1 MTILPGPGA
10 SLHRQR
16 TDVHASRRA
25 PSTSRTKLH
34 QSHSDKSV
42 TVIGAP
48 AGARRAER
56 PRRSNSRSDYPKPIV
71 NKASAVWNGDLFS
84 GSGTTSLNSSN
95 LGTFDVSW
103 KARAEESGA
112 TTTPEELIASAHA
125 TCYAMQLSNEL
136 AENQTPT
143 NAEVTF
149 AAGTGI
155 TGIHLSV
162 SAQVEGLT
170 SEDFAR
176 IADSAKTNCPVSQAL
191 AATDITLA
199 ASLA

>member
-1 MTILPGPGA
+1 
-10 SLHRQR
+10 
-16 TDVHASRRA
+16 
-25 PSTSRTKLH
+25 
-34 QSHSDKSV
+34 
-42 TVIGAP
+42 
-48 AGARRAER
+48 
-56 PRRSNSRSDYPKPIV
+56 
-71 NKASAVWNGDLFS
+71 
-84 GSGTTSLNSSN
+84 
-95 LGTFDVSW
+95 
-103 KARAEESGA
+103 
-112 TTTPEELIASAHA
+112 
-125 TCYAMQLSNEL
+125 MQLSNEL
-136 AENQTPT
+136 AENQTPASQLNT